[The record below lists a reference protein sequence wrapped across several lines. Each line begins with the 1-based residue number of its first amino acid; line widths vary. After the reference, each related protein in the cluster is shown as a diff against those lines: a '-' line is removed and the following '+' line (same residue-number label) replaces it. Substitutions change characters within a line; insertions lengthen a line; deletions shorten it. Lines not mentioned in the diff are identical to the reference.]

1 MQSALK
7 SNEWQRIRFFENFKI
22 EIKKE
27 GGGAWGGEV
36 AEIIQTFCRIAPPN
50 KFGPPSLIYWNFKTL
65 RNILLNKAEC
75 IEI

>member
-27 GGGAWGGEV
+27 GGGAWGGGGGGNNSDFL
-36 AEIIQTFCRIAPPN
+36 QNWPP
-50 KFGPPSLIYWNFKTL
+50 PQ
-65 RNILLNKAEC
+65 
-75 IEI
+75 

>member
-27 GGGAWGGEV
+27 GGGAWGGGGGNNSDFL
-36 AEIIQTFCRIAPPN
+36 QNCPPPN